1 MSKFN
6 KLFSLLATF
15 ALSGAFA
22 PVWAQTAA
30 APAATPAATASPTA
44 APTPVV
50 TIDGMV
56 DSYISY
62 NFANSANNVNGS
74 GNGIGMGNTFFYN
87 NVDNSFTLGLAEAK
101 MTATLGQTS
110 GHLVLAYGQESSLNL
125 ESLGNNSGL
134 DVLQAYVSYNPGQWT
149 INAGRFVTW
158 MGYEVIE
165 SNSNWNYSHS
175 LLFTFIPLWHTG
187 LSVNYTPSSTFNITG
202 YVVDGNNTTAASPD
216 GKNYGLEAV
225 ITPNSM
231 WTITLNGLVGP
242 QAGSQATA
250 NNLTDMTGE
259 GIFVYKPDSMWSFAL
274 DAQYGMT
281 DYASGATPSS
291 ASYWGL
297 ALYGRDQISSDYAV
311 ALRLE
316 DVTDS
321 GLLGYSGLNGT
332 SWVSG
337 SIYEATLTL
346 EHNFSTNLLTR
357 LEGRYDTNSVPTGVG
372 TATAAADLYANG
384 TASSQFTATASMVFS
399 Y

>member
-1 MSKFN
+1 MSKYN

-22 PVWAQTAA
+22 PVWGQTAA
-30 APAATPAATASPTA
+30 APATTPATTASPTA

-50 TIDGMV
+50 TVDGLV
-56 DSYISY
+56 DAYYSY
-62 NFANSANNVNGS
+62 NFTNSSNKVNGV
-74 GNGIGMGNTFFYN
+74 GNVIGEGNNFFYN

-110 GHLVLAYGQESSLNL
+110 GHLVLAYDQESSLGL
-125 ESLGNNSGL
+125 LYSGL

-187 LSVNYTPSSTFNITG
+187 LSVNYAPSSTFNITG
-202 YVVDGNNTTAASPD
+202 YAVDGNNNTQASPD
-216 GKNYGLEAV
+216 GKNYGLEAI

-231 WTITLNGLVGP
+231 WTITLNGLFGP
-242 QAGSQATA
+242 AAGNAPASVFDNET
-250 NNLTDMTGE
+250 NMTGE

-281 DYASGATPSS
+281 SFASGATPSS
-291 ASYWGL
+291 GSYWGL
-297 ALYGRDQISSDYAV
+297 ALYGRDQIASDYAI

-321 GLLGYSGLNGT
+321 GELGYSVFNGT
-332 SWVSG
+332 SYVSG

-346 EHNFSTNLLTR
+346 EHNFSTNLLSR